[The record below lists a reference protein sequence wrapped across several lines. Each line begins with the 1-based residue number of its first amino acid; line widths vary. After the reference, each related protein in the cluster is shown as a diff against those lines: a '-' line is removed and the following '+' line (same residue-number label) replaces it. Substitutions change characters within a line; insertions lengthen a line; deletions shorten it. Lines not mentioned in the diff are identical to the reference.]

1 MRLPPGWVV
10 GYGRNDKVLVQSSR
24 MKQLNTHPGD
34 EVTDLLS
41 QIQVRSTVFCLSE
54 LRSPWGFRV
63 EGRNV
68 AKFHLMLEGGA
79 WLMIDDREPRWLQA
93 GDLVILPHGHMHS
106 MRDDPSSRVEALDRI
121 LIDHPVDDGG
131 RMYYGGEGA
140 LTRLLCGGFALQETA
155 PGHLLCSL
163 PDVIHVDARSERAGS
178 WVEAVFAM
186 LQDEADQS
194 VPGAKAIFAK
204 LADVFLTQALRTFL
218 NETARTGLV
227 DMTAALTD
235 PAISEAVHL
244 IASDLAADWS
254 VGQLAYRVGM
264 SRSAFS
270 ERFRELTGESPMRF
284 VTRLRMAQGAG
295 VLATTQR
302 SVSSIAAECGYDSD
316 SSFSKAFKREFD
328 MTPGEY
334 RETAS
339 RRPVLDVA
347 AS

>member
-1 MRLPPGWVV
+1 MLPTTGAA
-10 GYGRNDKVLVQSSR
+10 GYGRSDKLLVRSSR
-24 MKQLNTHPGD
+24 MRQLNTHKVD
-34 EVTDLLS
+34 AVTDLLS
-41 QIQVRSTVFCLSE
+41 KIQVRSAVYCLSE

-68 AKFHLMLEGGA
+68 AKFHLVLEGGA
-79 WLMIDDREPRWLQA
+79 WLSIDDREPRWLQA

-106 MRDDPSSRVEALDRI
+106 MRDDPESAVEALDRI
-121 LIDHPVDDGG
+121 LIDQPVDSGG
-131 RMYYGGEGA
+131 RMYYGGGGE
-140 LTRLLCGGFALQETA
+140 LTRLLCGGFGLHETA
-155 PGHLLCSL
+155 PDFLLGSL

-194 VPGAKAIFAK
+194 LPGAKAIFAK
-204 LADVFLTQALRTFL
+204 LADVFLTQALRSFL
-218 NETARTGLV
+218 AETAMTGLA
-227 DMTAALTD
+227 DLTESLTD
-235 PAISEAVHL
+235 PAIAEAIHL
-244 IASDLAADWS
+244 ITNDLASDWS

-270 ERFRELTGESPMRF
+270 ERFRNLTGESPIRF

-295 VLATTQR
+295 FLATTQR
-302 SVSSIAAECGYDSD
+302 SIASIASECGYDTD
-316 SSFSKAFKREFD
+316 SSFSKAFKREFG
-328 MTPGEY
+328 MTPGDY

-339 RRPVLDVA
+339 RRPVLDVV